1 MIDTASPKRFKV
13 IRILSLI
20 SSLLIASQIAIILIN
35 GTAVCPNAGC
45 TVVERLTVV
54 SPLIFNLVGLLYF
67 LSIFWISG
75 WSGRR
80 PGHYEA
86 ALSFLL
92 LAGLAAEGV
101 FLGYQFFVAQAMCS
115 YCLTV
120 FACVLALN
128 LAAGLRQLVSGV
140 AALTA
145 VVAAFSLLVFLPVQV
160 RPENYSF
167 KLGTYAVRTC
177 AAPSKEIFLLF
188 SSECPHC
195 QNVIRELENCNS
207 CELNLNP
214 IDKIEHLDLAG
225 VQRRAGYSP
234 QVNRLMLALFGIDQ
248 VPVLVVKSSEGYSFV
263 KGEKNIIN
271 YIRVACFQQEP
282 VMFLPHAPGTG
293 RRQDITLFSEDD
305 QNCSLDISCEDEN
318 TGERDT
324 LTPQPGRASP

>member
-1 MIDTASPKRFKV
+1 MALTHTTTRHNI
-13 IRILSLI
+13 IRVLSMI
-20 SSLLIASQIAIILIN
+20 SSLLIASQIAVILVS

-54 SPLIFNLVGLLYF
+54 SPLIFNVVGLLYF

-75 WSGRR
+75 WSRR
-80 PGHYEA
+80 RSGHHEA
-86 ALSFLL
+86 VLSFLL

-101 FLGYQFFVAQAMCS
+101 FLGYQIFVARALCS

-120 FACVLALN
+120 FACVVALN
-128 LAAGLRQLVSGV
+128 LAAGLRQLVSGM

-145 VVAAFSLLVFLPVQV
+145 VVAAFSLLVFLPAQV
-160 RPENYSF
+160 RPDNYSF

-214 IDKIEHLDLAG
+214 IDKIENLDLAG
-225 VQRRAGYSP
+225 VQRRPGYSP
-234 QVNRLMLALFGIDQ
+234 QINRLMLALFGIDE

-263 KGEKNIIN
+263 KGEKNIIS

-282 VMFLPHAPGTG
+282 VMFLPHSTTTS
-293 RRQDITLFSEDD
+293 RQQDITLFSEDD
-305 QNCSLDISCEDEN
+305 QNCSLDINCEDKDAGN
-318 TGERDT
+318 RSLPAPQTGGSA
-324 LTPQPGRASP
+324 P